1 METLF
6 VFVMIVLFILLMAF
20 VFSTALLTP
29 LIGKKNLLFVIGLG
43 FVVGLIGGAFFIAPV
58 YNDLPDMARA
68 IYMSTSDQQEIITL
82 NISTDSDVNQA
93 IADVKKIPGVISVE
107 SGKITVKTTQI
118 NSDWKSSLELR
129 MTTAVNNITS
139 GKIVSND
146 TIMVQLKP
154 GSDPTKVIKQLK
166 NWMMLV
172 SGINI
177 RFSIVEVKV
186 MVDASK
192 VDDVVKE
199 LPQGEVVVNHISGP
213 VEKEIQ
219 TLEKTMPPNN
229 NVILLCGFLGAI
241 VGLAGLFIDSIL
253 QGLRVLRDR
262 LLKKGD

>member
-6 VFVMIVLFILLMAF
+6 VFVMIVLFVLLMAF

-29 LIGKKNLLFVIGLG
+29 FIGKKNLLFVIGLG
-43 FVVGLIGGAFFIAPV
+43 FVVGIIGGAFFIAPV
-58 YNDLPDMARA
+58 YNDFPDMARA

-93 IADVKKIPGVISVE
+93 IADIKKIPGVLNVE
-107 SGKITVKTTQI
+107 SGKITVKTTSI
-118 NSDWKSSLELR
+118 NSDWKSSLEAR

-139 GKIVSND
+139 GDIISND
-146 TIMVQLKP
+146 TIIVQLQP

-166 NWMMLV
+166 NWMLLV
-172 SGINI
+172 SGIDI
-177 RFSIVEVKV
+177 RFSIVEVQV

-199 LPQGEVVVNHISGP
+199 LPQGEVVVNQISGP

-219 TLEKTMPPNN
+219 TLKETLPPNN
-229 NVILLCGFLGAI
+229 NVILLCGLFGVI
-241 VGLAGLFIDSIL
+241 VGLIGLFIDSII
-253 QGLRVLRDR
+253 QGLKGIRDR
-262 LLKKGD
+262 LLKKED